1 MKYLIITLFFFA
13 SATMFAQTM
22 TRDYGYLSPKDSR
35 FSAGDIYVGVLLGI
49 NSVPSH
55 KRPLVDGDQISLGTI
70 ALKLVYNTDDIF
82 FPLTIGRT
90 SLGNYDFIVGAGY
103 RKRFRKIFVHS
114 STNIR
119 YTPHFGNPYWVH
131 SGSTEYL
138 GLGLNMGVT
147 RELRN
152 NLVLTAE
159 FGPGIYRHTSENYNY
174 PRDPITNRRPLKTR
188 STWLF
193 NTAFTLAYRI

>member
-13 SATMFAQTM
+13 STTIFAQKM
-22 TRDYGYLSPKDSR
+22 TRDYGYVASKDSK
-35 FSAGDIYVGVLLGI
+35 FSEGDIYVGALLGI
-49 NSVPSH
+49 NSIPPKSYYA
-55 KRPLVDGDQISLGTI
+55 STSTI

-90 SLGNYDFIVGAGY
+90 NEGNYDFTVGAGY
-103 RKRFRKIFVHS
+103 RKRFRKMFVHS

-119 YTPHFGNPYWVH
+119 YTTFPFNF
-131 SGSTEYL
+131 SEYL

-147 RELRN
+147 REFGN

-159 FGPGIYRHTSENYNY
+159 FGPGIYRHTKIDNNSPPDPVTFTY
-174 PRDPITNRRPLKTR
+174 PLETEA
-188 STWLF
+188 TWLF
-193 NTAFTLAYRI
+193 NTGFTVAYRI

>member
-13 SATMFAQTM
+13 STTIFAQKM
-22 TRDYGYLSPKDSR
+22 TRDYGYVASKDSK
-35 FSAGDIYVGVLLGI
+35 FSEGDIYVGALLGI
-49 NSVPSH
+49 NSIPPNSYYA
-55 KRPLVDGDQISLGTI
+55 STSTI

-90 SLGNYDFIVGAGY
+90 NEGNYDFTVGAGY
-103 RKRFRKIFVHS
+103 RKRFRKMFVHS

-119 YTPHFGNPYWVH
+119 YTTGRDY
-131 SGSTEYL
+131 TEYL

-152 NLVLTAE
+152 NLVLTAD
-159 FGPGIYRHTSENYNY
+159 FGPGIYRHTSESYNG
-174 PRDPITNRRPLKTR
+174 RSSETQ

-193 NTAFTLAYRI
+193 NTAFTLAYKI